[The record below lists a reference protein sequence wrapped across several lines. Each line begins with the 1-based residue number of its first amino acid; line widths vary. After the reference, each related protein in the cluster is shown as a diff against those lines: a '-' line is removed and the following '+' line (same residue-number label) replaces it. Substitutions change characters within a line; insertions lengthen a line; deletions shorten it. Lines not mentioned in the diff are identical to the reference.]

1 MSVRKYYEIGG
12 RRVTLKS
19 SVHTWFLYKGEF
31 GRELSEVISRAI
43 ALDELR
49 QKESDSEK
57 CAVFLGEEYRLWLSL
72 LWAFAAEGT
81 PDMAPF
87 GDWIQT
93 VGGVD
98 LADVVMTVSELY
110 TSTLKPDRRSSGALS
125 NDDDDDDENDDKAA
139 GSIIT
144 EALVDDLLGLNLT
157 LGDLKD
163 VTIGQ
168 AINLINEHIR
178 SVKRSR
184 GEETTDPEERYKALK
199 EAVELVESGQVE
211 NYDPKALERA
221 KRKLRKWENG

>member
-1 MSVRKYYEIGG
+1 MRKYYEIGG

-31 GRELSEVISRAI
+31 GRELSEDISRAI

-98 LADVVMTVSELY
+98 LADVVTTVSELY
-110 TSTLKPDRRSSGALS
+110 TSTLNHDRRFRDGF
-125 NDDDDDDENDDKAA
+125 DDDNEDGTEDDMT
-139 GSIIT
+139 GIGT
-144 EALVDDLLGLNLT
+144 ESLIDDLLGVGLT
-157 LGDLKD
+157 LNDLRD
-163 VTIGQ
+163 TTIGQ
-168 AINLINEHIR
+168 AINLINAHICNVR
-178 SVKRSR
+178 RSR
-184 GEETTDPEERYKALK
+184 GEKVTNAEEQYKALK

-211 NYDPKALERA
+211 NYDPKDLERA
-221 KRKLRKWENG
+221 KKKLRKWENG

>member
-1 MSVRKYYEIGG
+1 MRKHYEIGG

-31 GRELSEVISRAI
+31 GRELSEDISRAI
-43 ALDELR
+43 AIDELR
-49 QKESDSEK
+49 QAESDDVK
-57 CAVFLGEEYRLWLSL
+57 RAVLLGEEYRLWLSL

-98 LADVVMTVSELY
+98 LADVVTTVSELY
-110 TSTLKPDRRSSGALS
+110 TSTLNHDQRFRDGF
-125 NDDDDDDENDDKAA
+125 DDDNEDGTEDDMT
-139 GSIIT
+139 GIST
-144 EALVDDLLGLNLT
+144 ESLIDDLLGVGLT
-157 LGDLKD
+157 LNDLRD
-163 VTIGQ
+163 TTIGQ
-168 AINLINEHIR
+168 AINLINAHICNVR
-178 SVKRSR
+178 RSR
-184 GEETTDPEERYKALK
+184 GEKVANAEEQYKALK

>member
-1 MSVRKYYEIGG
+1 MSMRKYYEIGG
-12 RRVTLKS
+12 RRITLKS

-57 CAVFLGEEYRLWLSL
+57 RAVFLGEEYRLWMSL

-81 PDMAPF
+81 PDLAPF

-98 LADVVMTVSELY
+98 LADVVTTVSELY
-110 TSTLKPDRRSSGALS
+110 TSTLNPDRRFRGGF
-125 NDDDDDDENDDKAA
+125 DDDDDENDDKAA
-139 GSIIT
+139 GGIVT
-144 EALVDDLLGLNLT
+144 EALVNDLLGVGFT
-157 LGDLKD
+157 LSDLRD

-178 SVKRSR
+178 GIKRSR
-184 GEETTDPEERYKALK
+184 GEKETDPEEQYKALK

>member
-1 MSVRKYYEIGG
+1 MSMRKYYEIGG
-12 RRVTLKS
+12 RRITLKS
-19 SVHTWFLYKGEF
+19 SVHTWFLFKGEF

-57 CAVFLGEEYRLWLSL
+57 HAAFLGEEYRLWMSL

-81 PDMAPF
+81 PGLAPF

-98 LADVVMTVSELY
+98 LADVVTTVSELY
-110 TSTLKPDRRSSGALS
+110 TSTLNPDRRFRGGF
-125 NDDDDDDENDDKAA
+125 DDDNEDGTEDDMT
-139 GSIIT
+139 GIST
-144 EALVDDLLGLNLT
+144 ESLIDDLLGVGLT
-157 LGDLKD
+157 LNDLRD

-178 SVKRSR
+178 GLKRSR
-184 GEETTDPEERYKALK
+184 GEKETDPEEQYKALK
-199 EAVELVESGQVE
+199 EAVELVESGKVE